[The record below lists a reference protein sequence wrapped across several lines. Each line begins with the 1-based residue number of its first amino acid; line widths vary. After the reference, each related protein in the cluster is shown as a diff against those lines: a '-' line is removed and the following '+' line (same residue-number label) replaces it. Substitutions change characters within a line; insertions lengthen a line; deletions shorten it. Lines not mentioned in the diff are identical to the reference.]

1 MNKKLFNII
10 NPSNNLY
17 DRIIL
22 AIQKEKE
29 SKKLKKLIIFFTF
42 LFCFSLSFTIISIS
56 YFVQAWKD
64 SGIIYLLKTI
74 ISDFSLFLSLWKYF
88 SLAFIEILPVVNLII
103 FILCLIFTIFSLR
116 LLFYK
121 KYLLLKTLLKP

>member
-56 YFVQAWKD
+56 YFVQA
-64 SGIIYLLKTI
+64 
-74 ISDFSLFLSLWKYF
+74 
-88 SLAFIEILPVVNLII
+88 
-103 FILCLIFTIFSLR
+103 
-116 LLFYK
+116 
-121 KYLLLKTLLKP
+121 